1 MKNNIIYISI
11 AVLLII
17 LLGLG
22 YTIFSNNENMVNPIK
37 VETTIA
43 VTKNAPTD
51 HTSLTASNL
60 PPAPTI
66 TQTMPSQLDISTEK
80 NSFVDK
86 IQNILLGGT
95 VRTKKLENLKK
106 IFSEAKTDDEK
117 IAALQSM
124 ASLTPIE
131 YVDDLI
137 NISKSNAE
145 SDKVKVEAVNTL
157 NKTYLVDEGLV
168 SQIGTQNV
176 QMGMKKISQ
185 YMDEL
190 IVNPATPVEIYNTA
204 LQGYSYTNYQKAA
217 PLAKTMLQSK
227 TVLTD
232 NQSGF
237 ITNVTFSDKESM
249 MNFSEILSKNPNVI
263 TDRMAVNISTF
274 AADPTIAQQM
284 SPVEKAKII
293 SILENHK
300 LARDTENFG
309 IYKDTINGNLAT
321 LKAAT
326 PASPT
331 N

>member
-1 MKNNIIYISI
+1 MKNKIIYISI
-11 AVLLII
+11 AVPLII

-22 YTIFSNNENMVNPIK
+22 YAIFSDKENMVNPNRA
-37 VETTIA
+37 ETTTSDAKPTQDVFTSRIA
-43 VTKNAPTD
+43 GNLPSAPT
-51 HTSLTASNL
+51 L
-60 PPAPTI
+60 
-66 TQTMPSQLDISTEK
+66 TQTMPRQLEIATEK
-80 NSFVDK
+80 DSFVDK
-86 IQNILLGGT
+86 IQNILFGGT
-95 VRTKKLENLKK
+95 VRAKKLENLKK

-204 LQGYSYTNYQKAA
+204 LQGYSYTNYQKAT

-237 ITNVTFSDKESM
+237 ITNVTFSDKENM
-249 MNFSEILSKNPNVI
+249 MNFTEILSKNPNVI

-300 LARDTENFG
+300 LASDTENFG

-326 PASPT
+326 PASP
-331 N
+331 NN